1 MSRSWRVPRLA
12 RNRRPVRRFTDRKRD
27 LLVLVLGILT
37 LASLTPASLVGQER
51 DVEPGQQEPRAP
63 DVRFEPRSGQEI
75 DERLSTLLDG
85 AYTLWTRDTVL
96 AADQTIEG
104 DLLILQATVRIEGRV
119 RGSVYVVDGDLFLR
133 PGADL
138 AADIVV
144 IGGGFYSST
153 KATVA
158 GEVDYRPDLAFSVIP
173 EDGGFRIFLAV
184 EPLPVFEF
192 HGLYG
197 FGVPTYQ
204 RVDALTLS
212 WGATLRVT
220 GWAWRP
226 DLSFDGRFRT
236 GPAKFEG
243 TVRQFW
249 YPSSKLQFGWELE
262 RATRNN
268 EEWIWGTLIN
278 TLSYFFAGEDV
289 RNYYQADRAAL
300 IVERT
305 PGPGLAPSFTAQYES
320 SDSLP
325 ARDYFVLFPNDSV
338 QPNPAIDPG
347 EIFSGIFS
355 LTHRTERG
363 DPGVNARL
371 LLEGAA
377 ADLDSAGG
385 FGFFLAE
392 LRARWDQPTVAGQEV
407 KVFLQARGDLAG
419 TLPQQRWSAFGG
431 VGTLPTFEAV
441 EFRGPRLL
449 FGGVSYFVPLL
460 PWASESAAV
469 NFVAHVRG
477 GSAWGE
483 GESPTFHSNLVFG
496 LRVFF
501 AEAGVAIDP
510 RSGRVVAELV
520 LVGDRKGGIVV
531 P

>member
-1 MSRSWRVPRLA
+1 VGVSRASRVLSLA
-12 RNRRPVRRFTDRKRD
+12 
-27 LLVLVLGILT
+27 ILN
-37 LASLTPASLVGQER
+37 LAFLTPASLVGQER

-75 DERLSTLLDG
+75 DERLSRLLDA

-104 DLLILQATVRIEGRV
+104 DLLILQSTVRIEGGV
-119 RGSVYVVDGDLFLR
+119 QGSVYVVDGDLFLR
-133 PGADL
+133 PGAEL
-138 AADIVV
+138 AADVVV

-226 DLSFDGRFRT
+226 DLAFDGRFRT
-236 GPAKFEG
+236 GPAEFQG

-278 TLSYFFAGEDV
+278 TLSYFFAGEDI

-300 IVERT
+300 TVERT

-320 SDSLP
+320 SDSLR
-325 ARDYFVLFPNDSV
+325 AQDYFVLFPNDSV
-338 QPNPAIDPG
+338 QPNPPIDPG

-355 LTHRTERG
+355 LTHRTERA

-377 ADLDSAGG
+377 ADLDAAGE
-385 FGFFLAE
+385 FGFLLAE

-407 KVFLQARGDLAG
+407 KVFVQARGDLAG
-419 TLPQQRWSAFGG
+419 TLPEQRWSAFGG
-431 VGTLPTFEAV
+431 VGTLPTFKAV

-449 FGGVSYFVPLL
+449 FGSVSYFVPLL

-469 NFVAHVRG
+469 NFVAHARG
-477 GSAWGE
+477 GSAWNE
-483 GESPTFHSNLVFG
+483 GESATFQSNLIFG

>member
-1 MSRSWRVPRLA
+1 MSAKRHLLA
-12 RNRRPVRRFTDRKRD
+12 
-27 LLVLVLGILT
+27 LVLAG
-37 LASLTPASLVGQER
+37 LTPIPLVGQE
-51 DVEPGQQEPRAP
+51 PAAKAGQQETREPE
-63 DVRFEPRSGQEI
+63 VRFEPRSGEPI
-75 DERLSTLLDG
+75 DERLSAFLEG
-85 AYTLWTRDTVL
+85 EYTLWTRDTVL
-96 AADQTIEG
+96 AAEESIDG
-104 DLLILQATVRIEGRV
+104 NLLILQASVRVAGRV
-119 RGSVYVVDGDLFLR
+119 TGSVYVVDGDLFLR
-133 PGADL
+133 PGAEL

-153 KATVA
+153 RATVG
-158 GEVDYRPDLAFSVIP
+158 GEVEYRPELAFAVVP
-173 EDGGFRIFLAV
+173 EDGGYRIYLAR

-197 FGVPTYQ
+197 FGLPTYQ
-204 RVDALTLS
+204 RVDAVTLS

-220 GWAWRP
+220 GWDWRP

-236 GPAKFEG
+236 GPAEFEG

-289 RNYYQADRAAL
+289 RDYYRADRAAL
-300 IVERT
+300 TVERT
-305 PGPGLAPSFTAQYES
+305 PGPGLSPSFTAQYES
-320 SDSLP
+320 SDSIQ

-347 EIFSGIFS
+347 EILSGIFS

-363 DPGVNARL
+363 APGVNARL

-377 ADLDSAGG
+377 ADLDSAGD
-385 FGFFLAE
+385 FGFLLAE

-407 KVFLQARGDLAG
+407 KVFLEARGDLAG

-469 NFVAHVRG
+469 NFVAHARG
-477 GSAWGE
+477 GSAWDE
-483 GESPTFHSNLVFG
+483 GESPTFESNLIFG

-501 AEAGVAIDP
+501 AEAGLAIDP
-510 RSGRVVAELV
+510 RSGRVVAQLV
-520 LVGDRKGGIVV
+520 LSGDRKGGIVV